1 MKIRP
6 LHVGVA
12 VTAILTLMLYTSIRL
27 RKDALVGSLALPAT
41 GGAAPAPVST
51 DPRQA
56 ALESTPEARAYRS
69 RQAFEQ
75 QTRAFLRDAPNLDDN
90 TLNTRALA
98 LNREIGKREQMRELS
113 AGEAVMLRI
122 GLVQAAVKDE
132 SERLR
137 QVQSIIKS
145 YREQSAAKQRAFLAQ
160 QRRDTQFQAYKAR
173 EASIVS
179 EVLAMQR
186 YPDGMSRDDY
196 LRVRLQEARESIY
209 GAQNPP
215 PTP

>member
-6 LHVGVA
+6 LHIAVA
-12 VTAILTLMLYTSIRL
+12 VAAVLTLMLYTSVRL
-27 RKDALVGSLALPAT
+27 RNDTLVEGLAPS
-41 GGAAPAPVST
+41 AAPAPVST

-90 TLNTRALA
+90 TLNARALA
-98 LNREIGKREQMRELS
+98 LNREIGRREQTRELS

-122 GLVQAAVKDE
+122 GLIQAAVKDE
-132 SERLR
+132 SERVR
-137 QVQSIIKS
+137 QAQSIIKH
-145 YREQSAAKQRAFLAQ
+145 YREQSAAKQQAFLAQ
-160 QRRDTQFQAYKAR
+160 QRRDTQFQEYKAR

-179 EVLAMQR
+179 EVLAMQS

-196 LRVRLQEARESIY
+196 LRVRLQEAREAIY
-209 GAQNPP
+209 RVQSPP